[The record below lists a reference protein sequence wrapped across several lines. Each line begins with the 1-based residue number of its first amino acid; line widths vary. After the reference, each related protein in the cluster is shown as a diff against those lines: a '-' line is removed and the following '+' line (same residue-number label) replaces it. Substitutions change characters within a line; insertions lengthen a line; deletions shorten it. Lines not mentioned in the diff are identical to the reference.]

1 MTAGISAQG
10 LRQHNGRGGGSRTP
24 ILVVLPPLPEQG
36 VSVRLSSQKGAGG
49 GPGTD
54 SQLGLAEQ
62 NCGSALALEPWFL
75 AL

>member
-10 LRQHNGRGGGSRTP
+10 LRKHNGRGGGSRTS

-36 VSVRLSSQKGAGG
+36 VSVRRSSRKGAVG

-54 SQLGLAEQ
+54 SQLGPAEQ
-62 NCGSALALEPWFL
+62 NWGSALA
-75 AL
+75 